1 MIFRLIRIAW
11 IVGFVAATFSVAAQT
26 SVLVWQDEFNGSGLP
41 DEEKWGYDVGG
52 NGWGNNELQYYTQ
65 ADTNNARVEDGK
77 LIIEA
82 HKETYSNNDYTSA
95 RLITKN
101 KGDWKYGRFE
111 IKAKV
116 PAGRGTWPAIWML
129 PTDWEYGGWPSSGE
143 IDIMEYVGYQP
154 NTIHQSV
161 HTQEY
166 NHLNGTEITNS
177 SNVETAEEEFHLY
190 TIEWNEDKIDFFV
203 DGRLRLTFE
212 NEGSWQK
219 WPFDKRFHL
228 LLNVAIGGNWGG
240 AQGVDDSIFP
250 VQMEVDYVRVYQQT
264 DQLQVNGE
272 DYIQPDA
279 EQVEYSISNV
289 VDAEF
294 EWSVPADAEI
304 VSGQGT
310 NTILVNWGNTEGDV
324 AVDLTVDEETYNYN
338 LPVKLLTVPE
348 GAAHIL
354 DHFDD
359 GSIENI
365 TNPNE
370 EEISFNFSEADS
382 ELKIAYQDVDPDLW
396 PKFIIDFERPVDL
409 SDHES
414 MQVRLKAFNKSGSV
428 NIRIDMMDQQGRQTN
443 KTPVFT
449 IDPHSDGQYH
459 DYHYNFEGNWDAG
472 SPHTGEKVNKERIR
486 KAVIYLNY
494 GFHGVNNAS
503 DSLWID
509 FLKMN
514 NEPLAVSEL
523 GQTKRI
529 KVIPNPADSYFY
541 LEINQVESI
550 NIVIFSATGQPVKK
564 INHVEANQKIDVS
577 GLPRGIYILKIS
589 DKNGLPKY
597 HAKLIIQ

>member
-82 HKETYSNNDYTSA
+82 HKETYSNNEYTSA

-116 PAGRGTWPAIWML
+116 PAGTGTWPAIWML

-161 HTQEY
+161 HTQTY
-166 NHLNGTEITNS
+166 NHQSGTEITKS

-190 TIEWNEDKIDFFV
+190 AMEWNENKIDFFV

-212 NEGSWQK
+212 NEGTWQK
-219 WPFDKRFHL
+219 WPFDKRFHM
-228 LLNVAIGGNWGG
+228 LLNIAIGGDWGG
-240 AQGVDDSIFP
+240 VQGVDDSIFP
-250 VQMEVDYVRVYQQT
+250 VQMEVDYVRVYQNT
-264 DQLQVNGE
+264 DQFQIAGK
-272 DYIQPDA
+272 DYVQPNE
-279 EQVEYSISNV
+279 EQITYSISNV

-310 NTILVNWGNTEGDV
+310 NSITVQWGNSDGDV
-324 AVDLTVDEETYNYN
+324 TVELTANEETFNYSMPVN
-338 LPVKLLTVPE
+338 LLIVPDGLE
-348 GAAHIL
+348 HVL
-354 DHFDD
+354 EHFED
-359 GSIENI
+359 GSTDNI
-365 TNPNE
+365 SNPNS
-370 EEISFNFSEADS
+370 EEIDFDFSETGS
-382 ELKIAYQDVDPDLW
+382 ELKVSYQNLDPDLW

-409 SDHES
+409 SNHEE
-414 MQVRLKAFNKSGSV
+414 MQVRLKTFNKSGSV
-428 NIRIDMMDQQGRQTN
+428 TMRIDLMDQQGRQTN
-443 KTPVFT
+443 KSPVFT
-449 IDPHSDGQYH
+449 IEPNSDGQFH
-459 DYHYNFEGNWDAG
+459 NYHYNFSGNWAAG
-472 SPHTGEKVNKERIR
+472 APNTGENVNNERIR
-486 KAVIYLNY
+486 KAVVYLNY
-494 GFHGVNNAS
+494 GFYGVNNAS

-509 FLKMN
+509 FVKMN
-514 NEPLAVSEL
+514 GEPQAVSEL
-523 GQTKRI
+523 RQTRKL
-529 KVIPNPADSYFY
+529 KLIPNPAETYFY
-541 LEINQVESI
+541 LENNELESI
-550 NIVIFSATGQPVKK
+550 NIVIFSTTGQPVKRVP
-564 INHVEANQKIDVS
+564 HVDANQKIDVS
-577 GLPRGIYILKIS
+577 DLSKGLYLLKIS
-589 DKNGLPKY
+589 DENGIPKY